1 MRLVITLQDHEKA
14 DRFNL
19 FLMEKSI
26 KSKLEKKSSES
37 HIWVLDEDDIPKAK
51 EAYAEFEA
59 HPEWTPSQEV
69 LQEKIMEEAVQL
81 QQEEQQQEEIAQAR
95 ELNELEEDSEEGKS
109 SPPAQTGAPK
119 FGKLTIG
126 VMILCVFLFTWAVF
140 NKPPKIEYSG
150 QTLDVGLNFTPP
162 YNQLTFEDPLAFQY
176 AYEFSKDY
184 QASEDHGAF
193 LKTPAAF
200 QQLYRYQTTPYWHGI
215 YETYLVPDQTYQSLN
230 KAFTPTPTFEQISQG
245 EVWRLV
251 TPAFLHANLF
261 HILFNLIWFAFLG
274 NQMEQRIGFWKFAL
288 FIVVVATIS
297 NIAQYLMTGPNF
309 LGLSGVIM
317 GMAAFIYIRQ
327 SKAAWEGYSIQRPT
341 LYFLGFY
348 VLALIAL
355 QLVSFG
361 LELSGKPSI
370 APNIA
375 NTAHLVGALVGL
387 ALGSLNF
394 FSAWNLGKLKK

>member
-1 MRLVITLQDHEKA
+1 MRLVITLPDHEKA
-14 DRFNL
+14 ARFSL

-26 KSKLEKKSSES
+26 KSQLEKKPVES
-37 HIWVLDEDDIPKAK
+37 NIWVFDEDDIPKAK
-51 EAYAEFEA
+51 EAYTEFEA
-59 HPEWTPSQEV
+59 NPNWTPSQEV
-69 LQEKIMEEAVQL
+69 LQEKLMEEAVHL
-81 QQEEQQQEEIAQAR
+81 QEQEKVER
-95 ELNELEEDSEEGKS
+95 KNELNEIEADTPDEEKKK
-109 SPPAQTGAPK
+109 PPAQATAPK

-126 VMILCVFLFTWAVF
+126 VMIFCVFLFTWAAF
-140 NKPPKIEYSG
+140 NSPPKIEYSG
-150 QTLDVGLNFTPP
+150 QTLDIGLNFTQP

-176 AYEFSKDY
+176 AYEFSRDY
-184 QASEDHGAF
+184 QASEDHAAF
-193 LKTPAAF
+193 LKTPDAF
-200 QQLYRYQTTPYWHGI
+200 QKLYRYQTTPYWHGI

-230 KAFTPTPTFEQISQG
+230 KAFAPSPTFEQITHG

-288 FIVVVATIS
+288 FIIIVAAIS
-297 NIAQYLMTGPNF
+297 NVSQYLMSGPNF

-355 QLVSFG
+355 QIVSFG
-361 LELSGKPSI
+361 LELSGKASI